1 MIRVLM
7 FEDNKNLRESLA
19 MYLADDDEIYLVGA
33 FNDPVDCIKLTR
45 KYEPDVILMDIQMP
59 NMSGLEALVNIKTNF
74 PNVKVLMQTVFD
86 QDDKVFA
93 AICGG
98 ANGYILKNPKPE
110 SYVNAI
116 KDVYAG
122 GSHLTPA
129 IAAKV
134 LGMFQSQ
141 FESKKE
147 NYIELTKREKE
158 ILQRMVE
165 GQSYKMIADE
175 CFVSITTICTHIR
188 HIYEKLHVN
197 SASEAVV
204 KALKLRLV

>member
-7 FEDNKNLRESLA
+7 FEDNKNFRESLS
-19 MYLADDDEIYLVGA
+19 MYLADSDEIYMVGA
-33 FNDPVDCIKLTR
+33 YNDPLDAIKLIK

-59 NMSGLEALVNIKTNF
+59 YESGLDALIRVKTSC
-74 PNVKVLMQTVFD
+74 PQVKVLMQTVFD
-86 QDDKVFA
+86 DDDKVFA

-110 SYVNAI
+110 TYVQAI

-134 LGMFQSQ
+134 LNMFQSQ

-147 NYIELTKREKE
+147 HHVELTKREKE
-158 ILQRMVE
+158 ILQKMVE
-165 GQSYKMIADE
+165 GQSYKMIADDL
-175 CFVSITTICTHIR
+175 FVSVTTICTHIR

-204 KALKLRLV
+204 KALKFRLV